1 MVEPRPP
8 GRPHPSL
15 RGRPGTPPLGHTAS
29 LGAEYGSCPCPRP
42 SSSGAL
48 PPATPLKPTG
58 SSSASTRSP
67 TGQRPSAASS
77 TTPTRP
83 PTVTTRIPRGFTAT
97 ARLLTPGRCRSRRN
111 PCALSFLTTA
121 ERALTA
127 PSARLLTTADSARA
141 AAACAS
147 DDDLRNL
154 LFTDIVG
161 RWRHLIGA
169 THRGWTHVHVV
180 SEAVLDL
187 VAA

>member
-1 MVEPRPP
+1 MPTALEQWRAAARHAAETDRLIVRLNQVAYRTAAISRILDNPDATADRHH
-8 GRPHPSL
+8 PHPA
-15 RGRPGTPPLGHTAS
+15 RIHGHRPAPHPLGVADH
-29 LGAEYGSCPCPRP
+29 AE
-42 SSSGAL
+42 
-48 PPATPLKPTG
+48 T
-58 SSSASTRSP
+58 
-67 TGQRPSAASS
+67 
-77 TTPTRP
+77 
-83 PTVTTRIPRGFTAT
+83 
-97 ARLLTPGRCRSRRN
+97 